1 MLFDEQTPKHVI
13 LFKYDH
19 KTKTH
24 VRYDALVIGVRE
36 FEDHDEPVL
45 NLVYFRHDDTASH
58 HALNGVDWADTLE
71 RILDVPHEDDLENQ
85 SFYYV
90 EEDASVLRKQL
101 DSAREVLRE
110 YDKVVDDLRAQLA
123 ATTEGKDAALQA
135 IADAGAAAGSSR
147 TSPVIPIDSV
157 AVTSV
162 PVSSLPSGDAPVATE
177 TKNYSDGS
185 SATGPGP
192 LPDQSPAQQDAAS
205 AQTSTSA
212 ASAPSSTTEPAN

>member
-1 MLFDEQTPKHVI
+1 METPKHVI
-13 LFKYDH
+13 LVIGNARH
-19 KTKTH
+19 
-24 VRYDALVIGVRE
+24 DALVIGTRE
-36 FEDHDEPVL
+36 FDDHDNPVL
-45 NLVYFRHDDTASH
+45 NLVHFRRDDNTSRPASSG
-58 HALNGVDWADTLE
+58 NWADTLE
-71 RILDVPHEDDLENQ
+71 RTIDVPHEDDRKKQ
-85 SFYYV
+85 PFYYVV
-90 EEDASVLRKQL
+90 EEDASALRTQL
-101 DSAREVLRE
+101 ESAREVLRE

-177 TKNYSDGS
+177 TKHYSDGS

-192 LPDQSPAQQDAAS
+192 LPDQSPAQQDAA
-205 AQTSTSA
+205 AE
-212 ASAPSSTTEPAN
+212 TESNQDNA